1 MEIKFR
7 AWVPD
12 ITTML
17 HDVTVYPD
25 MIGLDVG
32 DFEKSLSDNLDFDG
46 QDIYTKGDEYKFL
59 MQGLAGEDWIFIEK
73 EKINLMQF
81 TGLKDKN
88 GKEIYL
94 GDIVQ
99 SNYFNSEET
108 FIGIVEFEKGC
119 FIVREPDFD
128 YESSFDEPMPL
139 YKWLFEPDPCEVIG
153 NIFENPLG

>member
-1 MEIKFR
+1 MEVNFKIMEIKFR

-59 MQGLAGEDWIFIEK
+59 MQVLAGEDWIFIEK

-94 GDIVQ
+94 GDIVRVTI
-99 SNYFNSEET
+99 ST
-108 FIGIVEFEKGC
+108 AKKH
-119 FIVREPDFD
+119 
-128 YESSFDEPMPL
+128 L
-139 YKWLFEPDPCEVIG
+139 
-153 NIFENPLG
+153 LG